1 MLFNFDS
8 SFGVSSLAQFHISD
22 GFKLLRLPNVRTIFI
37 SYLITYM
44 GTAMAPIAMAFG
56 VLELTGS
63 TKDAAFVLAAPTL
76 AGILIVLLG
85 GAIADRTSRQAI
97 IVIAEVVAMV
107 VQLVIGVLFLSG
119 EATLLLL
126 SLLMLI
132 NGAAMAFNGPASAG
146 FIPQLVEKEDLQ
158 ATNALLGI
166 SRNGAMIFGAALG
179 GVLVAWVGAGM
190 TLLIDALS
198 FGFSALLVWRLVP
211 KRQIKPEKT
220 SIFQDL
226 KLGWAAF
233 SEHRWIW
240 VIVVQFAFV
249 VAAAESVLALI
260 GPAVAKTL
268 LGGPMDWG
276 FIAAGLGLGTVIGGM
291 IAFKINVTYP
301 LRLAT
306 ICVLFLGLL
315 PMTLSVPLSV
325 LWIAL
330 SALVAGIAIEI
341 FSVIWMT
348 TLQRKIP
355 AHLLSRVSA
364 YDHIGSISLAPLG
377 IVVAGFLFESWGYRA
392 VLWLSAATIVVPT
405 IAVLF
410 VKDVWYMREDD
421 VFTATEAGTG
431 TETGVDSAPPPF

>member
-1 MLFNFDS
+1 MHLS
-8 SFGVSSLAQFHISD
+8 QFQISD

-37 SYLITYM
+37 SYLVTYM

-63 TKDAAFVLAAPTL
+63 TKDTAFVLAAPTL

-85 GAIADRTSRQAI
+85 GAIADRTSRQAV
-97 IVIAEVVAMV
+97 IVIAEVVAML
-107 VQLVIGVLFLSG
+107 VQLTIGLLFITG

-126 SLLMLI
+126 SLLMFI

-146 FIPQLVEKEDLQ
+146 FIPQLVEKEALQ

-179 GVLVAWVGAGM
+179 GVLVAWVGAGV

-220 SIFQDL
+220 SMFQDL
-226 KLGWAAF
+226 KLGWKAF
-233 SEHRWIW
+233 SAHRWIW
-240 VIVVQFAFV
+240 VIVLQFAFV
-249 VAAAESVLALI
+249 VAAVESVFALI

-276 FIAAGLGLGTVIGGM
+276 FISGGLGLGTVLGGM
-291 IAFKINVTYP
+291 IAFKIRVTYP

-306 ICVLFLGLL
+306 ICVLFLALMPL
-315 PMTLSVPLSV
+315 TLSVPLSV
-325 LWIAL
+325 LWIAT
-330 SALVAGIAIEI
+330 SALVAGIAIEV

-377 IVVAGFLFESWGYRA
+377 IVVAGYLFESWGYRN
-392 VLWLSAATIVVPT
+392 VLWLSAATILIPT

-410 VKDVWYMREDD
+410 VKDVWNMTDAPDALADNNDANKNGNNVADNENRD
-421 VFTATEAGTG
+421 
-431 TETGVDSAPPPF
+431 VDSAPPAS